1 MHIKT
6 ESINIEMH
14 KGCMKNMSREFLA
27 QCDEMSGYLLRSLS
41 MLLNV
46 IEQAILVASNDKDGW
61 LPSFDDKKE
70 VGWSRILYFLY
81 QGGIVMKSMR
91 RLFSVLLAVCMLA
104 LSSVA
109 MAATDITDGVVR
121 VEGVSNNGQS
131 FALKRIAAKVDAQ
144 RMLAEHVHGVQID
157 SKTTVEN
164 AIVTSDVINASV
176 SGLVKGAREVSCTT
190 DEYGYVHVVLELPVF
205 GGANSLAAAVIP
217 SVPQQSF
224 LPPSDIVPVDTKPS
238 EPVAADSATQAADAN
253 QATVGN
259 LYGAT
264 GQYTGLIVDCSGLGL
279 QTAMAPA
286 VYTDGKKVVYGL
298 EHFSHDQVINR
309 GYVGYSNSLSS
320 GVQRAGSNPMVVKAQ
335 SIEHFFNP
343 VISKDDAAKILAEN
357 QVNGFLSTG
366 NVVFVK

>member
-1 MHIKT
+1 
-6 ESINIEMH
+6 
-14 KGCMKNMSREFLA
+14 
-27 QCDEMSGYLLRSLS
+27 
-41 MLLNV
+41 
-46 IEQAILVASNDKDGW
+46 
-61 LPSFDDKKE
+61 
-70 VGWSRILYFLY
+70 
-81 QGGIVMKSMR
+81 MKSMR
-91 RLFSVLLAVCMLA
+91 KLFSVLLALCVLL
-104 LSSVA
+104 LSGTA
-109 MAATDITDGVVR
+109 MAATDITDGVIR
-121 VEGVSNNGQS
+121 VEGVSGLGQN

-144 RMLAEHVHGVQID
+144 RLLAEQIYGVQID

-164 AIVTSDVINASV
+164 AIVTSDVVNASV
-176 SGLVKGAREVSCTT
+176 SGVIKGAREVSCTT
-190 DEYGYVHVVLELPVF
+190 DEYGYVHVVMELPLY

-217 SVPQQSF
+217 NVPQQGF
-224 LPPSDIVPVDTKPS
+224 LPPSDIIPVDNKPS
-238 EPVAADSATQAADAN
+238 APAVTTNTN

-298 EHFSHDQVINR
+298 ENFSHEQVINR
-309 GYVGYSNSLSS
+309 GYVGYSNSATS

-343 VISKDDAAKILAEN
+343 VISKEDAAKILAEN
-357 QVNGFLSTG
+357 QMNGFLSTG